1 MHPAFSLSTPSTV
14 PESLKAT
21 LVVYPVSMNSS
32 ILVERR
38 SILGEGLLVQ
48 TSSGPVQGFVNLTTP
63 DVRQFLG
70 VPFAE
75 PPVGDLRF
83 AKPVPKQPNG
93 TVNAFALPASCM
105 QQTSNSTS
113 IYTAYETGFLIS
125 GGDSED
131 CLYLSIWAP
140 SVEKIRSQQRPLPVL
155 LYVPGGGFTS
165 GGQASLYKIP
175 DNWVQRTQAHIVV
188 IMNYRVNVF
197 GFPNAE
203 GLENQNAGLLD
214 QRLAVEWVHD
224 NIANFGGDPDR
235 ITLWGQSAGG
245 GSVSLY
251 TYSYPNDPIVAA
263 ISADSGAPGIV
274 SFSDYTHSN
283 FTFLA
288 GLVGCGGLNSSAEL
302 SCVRRVPARTLE
314 TALSTY
320 SGTPS
325 ISFKPSVDNV
335 TVFANWTQRALEGKV
350 AKIPMIIG
358 SNTNEGAGFVSFTPD
373 GPGAATLFQL
383 TESIIACPVAQEVKN
398 RNLANL
404 PTYRYQYAGNFSNIS
419 PLPWFGAYH
428 SSELPMLFGTHFQYR
443 GPSTQFEWDVS
454 YAMEALWLSFAE
466 DPARG
471 PARLAIEGAAVNP
484 NNRSLFNWPEFEQ
497 GSDNMLLFAED
508 GVLMQLVSSE
518 RIDGNC
524 TGL

>member
-1 MHPAFSLSTPSTV
+1 MFA
-14 PESLKAT
+14 
-21 LVVYPVSMNSS
+21 
-32 ILVERR
+32 R
-38 SILGEGLLVQ
+38 SIRTAAALIALLGTRTSASPISPGLTLGEGLLVQ
-48 TSSGPVQGFVNLTTP
+48 TSSGPVQGFINLTTP

-75 PPVGDLRF
+75 PPIGELRF
-83 AKPVPKQPNG
+83 AKPVEKKPNG
-93 TVNAFALPASCM
+93 MVNAFALPPSCI
-105 QQTSNSTS
+105 QQTSNSSS
-113 IYTAYETGFLIS
+113 IYTAYEKGFLIS

-140 SVEKIRSQQRPLPVL
+140 KVESIRSQERPLPVL

-165 GGQASLYKIP
+165 GGQASMYKIP
-175 DNWVQRTQAHIVV
+175 DHWIQRSQSHIVV

-203 GLENQNAGLLD
+203 GLQDQNPGLLD
-214 QRLAVEWVHD
+214 QRTAVEWVHA

-251 TYSYPNDPIVAA
+251 TYSYPDDPIVAA
-263 ISADSGAPGIV
+263 VAADSGAPGIV
-274 SFSDYTHSN
+274 SFQDYAHTN

-288 GLVGCGGLNSSAEL
+288 GLVGCGGLNSSSAEL
-302 SCVRRVPARTLE
+302 SCVRGVPAKTIQN
-314 TALSTY
+314 ALSTY

-358 SNTNEGAGFVSFTPD
+358 SNANEGAGFVSFTPN
-373 GPGAATLFQL
+373 GPGAATLFKL
-383 TESIIACPVAQEVKN
+383 TESIIACPVAHEVKN
-398 RNLANL
+398 RNLAGL
-404 PTYRYQYAGNFSNIS
+404 PTYRYQYAGNFTNIS

-428 SSELPMLFGTHFQYR
+428 SSELPILFGTHNQYG
-443 GPSTQFEWDVS
+443 GPSTQFEWEVS

-466 DPARG
+466 DPSRG
-471 PARLAIEGAAVNP
+471 PVRLTVESAALNP
-484 NNRSLFNWPEFEQ
+484 NNSSYFAWPEFQQ
-497 GSDNMLLFAED
+497 GSSNLVVFAEND
-508 GVLMQLVSSE
+508 VLMQLVTSD
-518 RIDGNC
+518 RIDDHC
-524 TGL
+524 SGL